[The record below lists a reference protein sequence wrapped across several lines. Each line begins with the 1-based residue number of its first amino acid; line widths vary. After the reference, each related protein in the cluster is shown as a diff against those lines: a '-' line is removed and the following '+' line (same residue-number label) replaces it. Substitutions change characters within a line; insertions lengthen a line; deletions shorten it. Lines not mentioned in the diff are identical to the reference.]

1 MDETSL
7 LKLRKIRDGQE
18 FIDFIKPFY
27 PTLEIKDL
35 IIEELERAVYNA
47 YIKIIGK
54 LMHVSPPNMRNF
66 LRTYLYKYEILN
78 IKEIILGSIV
88 GMSAK
93 EKSKNINFLIEEYLE
108 NTKFI
113 KDLIKIQSLEEIQL
127 FLKGTKYGKVVKE
140 GILYYRN
147 TNEVFVLE
155 AFLDRLYYEMLITE
169 KLLYNRKES
178 EIINTFIDFAIEIYN
193 LKVIYRGV
201 INKIDKNLLRQLI
214 VGNYFFLDREKIEVL
229 IAQKN
234 IDEFLKQF
242 EFFLRKSIHIK
253 YLLDQIN
260 IRREHFVWSVE
271 ALYSEFIMKKFHMN
285 RGDIAQSTIYRIIEL
300 IIKKEKEIRFA
311 ILPTVINIFHEKYE
325 KMESR
330 G

>member
-1 MDETSL
+1 M
-7 LKLRKIRDGQE
+7 
-18 FIDFIKPFY
+18 
-27 PTLEIKDL
+27 